1 MSMATLGLEP
11 LRVLCKDAKLVPCSF
26 LVGASGAVGTILRTG
41 FGATAI
47 GEIRG
52 SVVRDSTGQYTIT
65 LPGGGCKAI
74 MPVGEPT
81 ATGATVVVG
90 RVESI
95 NDSTGAVQ
103 IQFSA
108 LDGSGTATDPASGA
122 RVSLLLLVSDF
133 THIDPDDDV

>member
-1 MSMATLGLEP
+1 MALASKLDQVRALGP
-11 LRVLCKDAKLVPCSF
+11 GMYFMVCQFA
-26 LVGASGAVGTILRTG
+26 VGASGAVGAIKATG

-47 GEIRG
+47 EGGIRG
-52 SVVRDSTGQYTIT
+52 SVVRDSAGQYTIT
-65 LPGGGCKAI
+65 LPGIGAWQFI
-74 MPVGEPT
+74 APVGEPT

-95 NDSTGAVQ
+95 DTDTGEIQ

-122 RVSLLLLVSDF
+122 TVSLVLMVSDF
-133 THIDPDDDV
+133 PHF